1 MKLYGRISTRKADEV
16 LQVQAGVLALV
27 IGVFVSIEFVSHL
40 IEKLLGISSAHVFMW
55 MISGLLW
62 TVGLVITVAFV
73 AYVGVAIVKI
83 VKETEK

>member
-1 MKLYGRISTRKADEV
+1 MKLDGRISTRKADEV